1 MKYEVVGITYID
13 ITQVTGG
20 SLDDKLEP
28 LVYWAFGVL
37 LEDNKDTVVL
47 GQTIAVRDT
56 DEGDRMNVR
65 LIIPRGCIT
74 DITHFA
80 QRTKKGTKDE

>member
-1 MKYEVVGITYID
+1 MKYDVVGITYVD

-20 SLDDKLEP
+20 SLEDKLDP

-37 LEDNKDTVVL
+37 LEDGKDIVVL

-56 DEGDRMNVR
+56 NEGDRMNVR
-65 LIIPRGCIT
+65 LMIPRGCIKEVT
-74 DITHFA
+74 YF
-80 QRTKKGTKDE
+80 RKKGEGAK